1 MIQWDYQI
9 EDENY
14 QKDPWIVKKGKE
26 YITYEKDNLISHAKL
41 TTIAIKKN
49 KK

>member
-1 MIQWDYQI
+1 
-9 EDENY
+9 DEEN
-14 QKDPWIVKKGKE
+14 
-26 YITYEKDNLISHAKL
+26 NLISIAKL